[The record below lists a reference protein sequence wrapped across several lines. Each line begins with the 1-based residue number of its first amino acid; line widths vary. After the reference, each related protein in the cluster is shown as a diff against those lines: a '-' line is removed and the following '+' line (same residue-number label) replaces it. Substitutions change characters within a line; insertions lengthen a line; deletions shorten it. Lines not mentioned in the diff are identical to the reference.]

1 MPTLSILFKDKVI
14 ENYQITKGDTF
25 NIGRNSVN
33 DIVIDNLAVSAQHAK
48 VESDGNGFVYV
59 DLNSENGSFIDET
72 LINHYWLN
80 DGDEITIGKH
90 ILKFLSAKIRKQPMK
105 KSSSID
111 QTMQLDT
118 KKFREL
124 MKKNQ
129 PKDKNNRTPNE
140 NQGQKKKKSV
150 GVISYLSGNK
160 KQFNINDRLTRIG
173 KDPQSDIVVKGFA
186 VGKTAAAINKL
197 PDGWH
202 ISYIEGLSR
211 PRVNN
216 KTLKKSIKLEN
227 FDIVAIGSTK
237 LQFFIL

>member
-1 MPTLSILFKDKVI
+1 
-14 ENYQITKGDTF
+14 
-25 NIGRNSVN
+25 
-33 DIVIDNLAVSAQHAK
+33 
-48 VESDGNGFVYV
+48 
-59 DLNSENGSFIDET
+59 
-72 LINHYWLN
+72 
-80 DGDEITIGKH
+80 
-90 ILKFLSAKIRKQPMK
+90 
-105 KSSSID
+105 
-111 QTMQLDT
+111 
-118 KKFREL
+118 

-129 PKDKNNRTPNE
+129 PKDKNNRTSNE
-140 NQGQKKKKSV
+140 NQGQEKKKSV
-150 GVISYLSGNK
+150 GVISYLSGTK

-202 ISYIEGLSR
+202 ISYIGGLSR